1 MLRCNIAGTGYQSE
15 AHVGLA
21 DYFRVERFSRGANDH
36 SVMKY
41 QLYQAKHDLL
51 HPLREA
57 ARFGAAWVRA
67 WDMGAF
73 TPTAFRA
80 MGAVG
85 ELVAQARLTHTR
97 PPFGLPTTQVGNA
110 IVDVIEETAD
120 DTPFGTLLHFRKD
133 TKVEQPR
140 VMLVAP
146 MSGHFATLLRGTV
159 KAMLPDLDLYITDW
173 KNAREIPPA
182 AGTFGFD
189 AYVEHLI
196 RFQRT
201 IGPGAHMVAVCQP
214 TVAALAATAIMAQD
228 RDPAQPRSL
237 TLMAGPLDTRV
248 NPTKVNHLARSKP
261 IEWFEKELIS
271 TVPWQFPGGG
281 RKVYPG
287 FVQLT
292 AFMTMNLERHINAH
306 LAQFRNIS
314 AGDTEAA
321 AAHRAF
327 YDEYCAVMD
336 LPAEFFLETVQ
347 RIFQEDHLPL
357 GLLTFHG
364 EKVSPSA
371 IRRTAL
377 LTVEGERDDICAIG
391 QTVAALDLCT
401 GVRVDMKS
409 HHLQSGVGHY
419 GVFSGRRWEREVY
432 PKVRQVIQT
441 RS

>member
-1 MLRCNIAGTGYQSE
+1 
-15 AHVGLA
+15 
-21 DYFRVERFSRGANDH
+21 
-36 SVMKY
+36 MKY
-41 QLYQAKHDLL
+41 QLHQAKEDLL

-67 WDMGAF
+67 WDIGGF
-73 TPTAFRA
+73 TPSAFRA
-80 MGAVG
+80 LGAVG
-85 ELVAQARLTHTR
+85 DLVANAKLTHTR
-97 PPFGLPTTQVGNA
+97 PDFGIDSVQVGNVEVA
-110 IVDVIEETAD
+110 VTEEIAD

-133 TKVEQPR
+133 TSVEQPR
-140 VMLVAP
+140 VLLVAP
-146 MSGHFATLLRGTV
+146 MSGHFATLLRGT
-159 KAMLPDLDLYITDW
+159 ARTMLADHDLYITDW
-173 KNAREIPPA
+173 KNARDIPPA

-189 AYVEHLI
+189 AYVEHLM
-196 RFQRT
+196 RFQQA

-214 TVAALAATAIMAQD
+214 TVAALAATALMAQD

-271 TVPWQFPGGG
+271 KVPWRFPGGG
-281 RKVYPG
+281 RRVYPG

-306 LAQFRNIS
+306 VAQLRALS
-314 AGDTEAA
+314 TGDEAAA
-321 AAHRAF
+321 AAHRRF
-327 YDEYCAVMD
+327 YDEYAAVMD

-347 RIFQEDHLPL
+347 RIFQDDDLPL
-357 GLLTFHG
+357 GRLTFHG
-364 EKVSPSA
+364 EKISPAA